1 MAQQTTRRRV
11 AKGCFAGLPYPRNG
25 RLTLYALGPGF
36 GESVVL
42 CMPDGLWMV
51 VDGCTRG
58 GDNLP
63 LALLDA
69 FDQHDVD
76 LLAITHPDEDHIRG
90 LDAVLRDKR
99 VHTVWRYPHGKM
111 VRDFLSCRLE
121 RSGPRPERRLATLYQ
136 LHEALEDAIKD
147 GEIEV
152 IEGGTDGPAPWIGRT
167 GEYEVTNIAPTS
179 YDAMRMEA
187 QFDELITL
195 RRDDVE
201 ASERLLRYLSGSR
214 WSDRPNSVSLALTVT
229 WGQSKILLGGDVEKG
244 TAHGSSGWRGVIRR
258 LTGDGRRCDRRHLL
272 RDLTVVKV
280 AHHGSKGAFEAE
292 AWALHAETTAVELGI
307 VLPFDA
313 HHLPHAE
320 TLGALDT
327 RVRRLAVTSADAC
340 RQRVEAARWSPTPA
354 ERVVDDVS
362 MVAVE
367 LNARGELTE
376 VLLGGDAEL
385 FEVPAPS
392 PTVTVRG
399 VQIPDLSD
407 LDLL

>member
-1 MAQQTTRRRV
+1 MAEQTTRRRV
-11 AKGCFAGLPYPRNG
+11 EMGCFAGLPHPRNG

-51 VDGCTRG
+51 VDGCTCG
-58 GDNLP
+58 DDNLP
-63 LALLDA
+63 LALLDGIG
-69 FDQHDVD
+69 QHDVD

-90 LDAVLRDKR
+90 LDAILRDKR

-121 RSGPRPERRLATLYQ
+121 RSGPRPDRRLASLYR

-147 GEIEV
+147 GEVEV
-152 IEGGTDGPAPWIGRT
+152 IEGGTEGPAPWLGRT
-167 GEYEVTNIAPTS
+167 GEYEVSNIAPTS

-201 ASERLLRYLSGSR
+201 ASERLLRYLSGR
-214 WSDRPNSVSLALTVT
+214 GQWSDRPNSVSLALTVA
-229 WGQSKILLGGDVEKG
+229 WGESRLLLGGDVENG
-244 TAHGSSGWRGVIRR
+244 TTHRNSGWRGVIRR
-258 LTGDGRRCDRRHLL
+258 LTGDGRRRERRHLL

-280 AHHGSKGAFEAE
+280 AHHGSRGAFEAE
-292 AWALHAETTAVELGI
+292 AWALHAESKPVELSV

-313 HHLPHAE
+313 HQLPHPE
-320 TLGALDT
+320 TLEALGMRT
-327 RVRRLAVTSADAC
+327 RTLAVTSAAEC
-340 RQRVEAARWSPTPA
+340 RRRVEAVRWRPA
-354 ERVVDDVS
+354 PVERVVDAVS

-367 LNARGELTE
+367 LTSEGEITE
-376 VLLGGDAEL
+376 ILLGGDAAV
-385 FEVPAPS
+385 FDAPPAAS
-392 PTVTVRG
+392 VVTLPNG
-399 VQIPDLSD
+399 MQIPDLSNV
-407 LDLL
+407 